1 MDRMLGMAGTS
12 FEFFILYL
20 FFENDPKHL
29 HMKREILET
38 LHSTRTI
45 KGIVFTLEGK
55 QDE

>member
-1 MDRMLGMAGTS
+1 MLGMAGTS

-20 FFENDPKHL
+20 FDEHDPEHL
-29 HMKREILET
+29 RMKREILET

-45 KGIVFTLEGK
+45 KGIVFALKGK

>member
-1 MDRMLGMAGTS
+1 MLGMAGTS

-20 FFENDPKHL
+20 FVENDPRHL
-29 HMKREILET
+29 RVKREVLET

-45 KGIVFTLEGK
+45 KGIVFALEGK